1 MPPDSNDTLREEQA
15 VGKARRNRF
24 ALRICPFPFA
34 ALPRYVTVSSV
45 NRHRAYSTPGF
56 RRAVTGLLAVGL
68 ALSATAGCRRAE
80 SIADPGATLA
90 QGWNA
95 YRLGDYKMALTRFDS
110 ILQHAGAD
118 RDVQLHAR
126 YGKAVT
132 LDLRQPVP
140 SQQDDM
146 ARELYEQILHDAPA
160 HDLAAWSS
168 LALARMTHLRPV
180 DQEPDI
186 AQVRAA
192 YQKVVEAYPRH
203 LAGQEA
209 LIYQQATLVQ
219 SLDPAQATQA
229 VARLQAFLAEQPD
242 SRFASEAFN
251 LLAQA
256 YETLGQH
263 DAQLEAR
270 LQEINRL
277 EVDPSSPAASDFS
290 WRYWQLATTAE
301 FLAGRLDIAR
311 LYYRKL
317 IEEYPLDFRKFGARQ
332 ALERMDRLE
341 QQLRSETAP

>member
-1 MPPDSNDTLREEQA
+1 M
-15 VGKARRNRF
+15 
-24 ALRICPFPFA
+24 
-34 ALPRYVTVSSV
+34 
-45 NRHRAYSTPGF
+45 
-56 RRAVTGLLAVGL
+56 GLLAVSLMLG
-68 ALSATAGCRRAE
+68 ATSGCRRAGFT
-80 SIADPGATLA
+80 ADPGATLA

-95 YRLGDYKMALTRFDS
+95 YRLGDYKLALAHFDS
-110 ILQHAGAD
+110 ILQHTGVEKEMRLNA
-118 RDVQLHAR
+118 L

-140 SQQDDM
+140 SQRDDL
-146 ARELYEQILHDAPA
+146 ARELYEQIRRDAPA

-180 DQEPDI
+180 DQEPDMV
-186 AQVRAA
+186 QVRAA
-192 YQKVVEAYPRH
+192 YQNVVEAYPRH

-209 LIYQQATLVQ
+209 LIYQQSTLVQ
-219 SLDPAQATQA
+219 SLDPALATQA
-229 VARLQAFLAEQPD
+229 VARLQAFLTEQPD
-242 SRFASEAFN
+242 SPFASEAFN

-256 YETLGQH
+256 YETLGLH

-332 ALERMDRLE
+332 ALERMDELE
-341 QQLRSETAP
+341 RNLRGEAGQ